1 MEEYINL
8 KILGRNDRDE
18 ITKKV
23 RSTQDQ
29 QLYVIKTI
37 SQGLSQEQKN
47 ILNILLKNECPYI
60 VNHYYNEERKN
71 EIITDYI
78 NNGDLLEYMNTF
90 MDLEKNIDEKILLKI
105 FLQCVE
111 SVKYIH
117 SKNIIHRN
125 IRLEN
130 FYMSNDMEIKLGN
143 FKYAVIKGD
152 NDEYSGEY
160 NNPEGTLY
168 KSEESL
174 NNSIYN
180 EKTDIYS
187 LGVVFHKLCFFQF
200 PYEPTF
206 EVDSDDEDDEG
217 EMRLIPFPEDTKKNL
232 DKYSDDIKNLINS
245 MLSKEDKRPNIYTI
259 YNKIKNKYDELCSF
273 NNTCIENVLRCFSTF
288 GAVKLMINSIQ
299 FLNENKTPIIFYYL
313 HCINEFIKQKE
324 TKNMNEYIKYI
335 NLFRHNLEKV
345 ITIKKDEEPRP
356 FEVANFFIEKYL
368 EEIIGE
374 LRSYGDNAEN
384 NKKIKDVGMYFT
396 GEFRLPSEYQNNNND
411 IKSLYNSF
419 RVDLDKCSKDL
430 ITNKVNISLLF
441 ENLLLKG
448 DNLYYKEN
456 LTFPGYLVIS
466 INRGKN
472 YLNTSDVS
480 FPKEFTIVPY
490 IFILTGF
497 VKRKIKN
504 CKEYFISVYNS
515 ENDIWMLSEENELK
529 KINLDDEINNSDGLI
544 EIIFYKKKSGTAK
557 KSQPSQIYNYY

>member
-60 VNHYYNEERKN
+60 VNHYYNEDRKN

-245 MLSKEDKRPNIYTI
+245 MLSKR
-259 YNKIKNKYDELCSF
+259 
-273 NNTCIENVLRCFSTF
+273 R
-288 GAVKLMINSIQ
+288 
-299 FLNENKTPIIFYYL
+299 
-313 HCINEFIKQKE
+313 
-324 TKNMNEYIKYI
+324 
-335 NLFRHNLEKV
+335 
-345 ITIKKDEEPRP
+345 
-356 FEVANFFIEKYL
+356 
-368 EEIIGE
+368 
-374 LRSYGDNAEN
+374 
-384 NKKIKDVGMYFT
+384 
-396 GEFRLPSEYQNNNND
+396 
-411 IKSLYNSF
+411 
-419 RVDLDKCSKDL
+419 
-430 ITNKVNISLLF
+430 
-441 ENLLLKG
+441 
-448 DNLYYKEN
+448 
-456 LTFPGYLVIS
+456 
-466 INRGKN
+466 
-472 YLNTSDVS
+472 
-480 FPKEFTIVPY
+480 
-490 IFILTGF
+490 
-497 VKRKIKN
+497 
-504 CKEYFISVYNS
+504 
-515 ENDIWMLSEENELK
+515 
-529 KINLDDEINNSDGLI
+529 
-544 EIIFYKKKSGTAK
+544 
-557 KSQPSQIYNYY
+557 